1 MVPCGSSP
9 VTRFALAS
17 AMRKTKRL
25 RRRLSITALFMWVD
39 INTQKRNK
47 LYMLSK
53 IWKQR
58 QTTHKF
64 SRKIF
69 RNPGNCWISE
79 MQTIQSEMMEIPGP
93 IKERKL
99 PRKKKF
105 ENWCI
110 PREVVLF
117 YGNFG
122 KNCSIRYWK
131 LPKIQTGCLAWMEGA
146 QLFSGQTT
154 YLNYECTAVRP
165 GWKRIA
171 TLNKM
176 RHVFQGCPVSSKNDQ
191 EPIMLCFFLIESLG
205 VFLVEFQRDDWNHY
219 LGRVPLTL
227 CRKKNK

>member
-131 LPKIQTGCLAWMEGA
+131 LPKIQTRCLDWMEGT
-146 QLFSGQTT
+146 QLISGQIT
-154 YLNYECTAVRP
+154 YLNCECTARMETDCNFIQNGP
-165 GWKRIA
+165 RFSRISSCVV
-171 TLNKM
+171 KK
-176 RHVFQGCPVSSKNDQ
+176 CP
-191 EPIMLCFFLIESLG
+191 
-205 VFLVEFQRDDWNHY
+205 RTDDALFPFDRITWC
-219 LGRVPLTL
+219 LSCRVPKRRLKSL
-227 CRKKNK
+227 LRACSIDLVPEKE

>member
-1 MVPCGSSP
+1 ME
-9 VTRFALAS
+9 
-17 AMRKTKRL
+17 
-25 RRRLSITALFMWVD
+25 TAANDAQIFPQ
-39 INTQKRNK
+39 NFQK
-47 LYMLSK
+47 
-53 IWKQR
+53 
-58 QTTHKF
+58 
-64 SRKIF
+64 SRKLLNL
-69 RNPGNCWISE
+69 RNANNSIGNDGNSG
-79 MQTIQSEMMEIPGP
+79 TNNGKKTSA
-93 IKERKL
+93 
-99 PRKKKF
+99 KKKF
-105 ENWCI
+105 ENRCI

-146 QLFSGQTT
+146 KLFSGQTT